1 MLHSFPGPR
10 LKVVANTKHVM
21 NVSLSTSF
29 PTALEVQVRLA
40 FTISDNSADDHLSQ
54 LGAICL

>member
-1 MLHSFPGPR
+1 MLQSFPGPS

-21 NVSLSTSF
+21 NVSLPTSF
-29 PTALEVQVRLA
+29 PTALEVQIRLV
-40 FTISDNSADDHLSQ
+40 FTIGDNSADDHLLQ